1 MKRRKGIT
9 VKDAGRVQKRR
20 AALVRAAIKVFSG
33 KGFNSSTVNEV
44 ARVAGVSQG
53 TVYNYVD
60 NKADLLYLVCSHVYG
75 VYERHIEQALLGATD
90 ALEKLYLALDATIDA
105 TFELQDHLLLL
116 YQEVHCLDRKQR
128 KPFLRDAARLR
139 ALYENILADA
149 AAATGLDFGHRRVV
163 ASMVLMLPSA
173 LIMRRWDL
181 RGRVA
186 ESTMRNE
193 AVRFLLKGLGLPSDR
208 LRFGVDRR
216 GASATSGSR
225 RRGVSGR
232 ARERVS

>member
-1 MKRRKGIT
+1 MKRRSGTT
-9 VKDAGRVQKRR
+9 VKDAARVLKRR
-20 AALVRAAIKVFSG
+20 AALVRAAIAVFSD

-53 TVYNYVD
+53 TVYNYVH
-60 NKADLLYLVCSHVYG
+60 NKADLLYLVCSDVYG
-75 VYERHIEQALLGATD
+75 VYERHIEQALLGATG

-116 YQEVHCLDRKQR
+116 YQEVHCLDRRQR

-139 ALYENILADA
+139 ALYERILADA
-149 AAATGLDFGHRRVV
+149 ATESGLDFGHRRVV
-163 ASMVLMLPSA
+163 ASIVLMLPSA

-186 ESTMRNE
+186 EATMRRE
-193 AVRFLLKGLGLPSDR
+193 AVRFLLKGLGLPERSAS
-208 LRFGVDRR
+208 LGTQR
-216 GASATSGSR
+216 GSVLAANDGR
-225 RRGVSGR
+225 PGIQNGR
-232 ARERVS
+232 ARVGVS